1 MECCVPI
8 MWNSWYCVSIFC
20 LSSFF
25 ILYHPNFLLFSE
37 QFLHPLSS
45 KLLAVFRAVSSS
57 FIIQTFCC
65 FSSSF
70 SILYHPNFLLF
81 SILYTSI
88 PLLYFPTL
96 VITINYRASDLSWWF
111 VSPEYMSL
119 FWCSSDSLMFF
130 SSGLCLRLEDQNQ
143 IKSLSIFKAF
153 SNTMFLIQ
161 IVHAPFPTKFLLV

>member
-1 MECCVPI
+1 MIEYNLCLNLILLVLVQLVYPLLFQNVECCVPI

-20 LSSFF
+20 LSSF
-25 ILYHPNFLLFSE
+25 
-37 QFLHPLSS
+37 
-45 KLLAVFRAVSSS
+45 
-57 FIIQTFCC
+57 
-65 FSSSF
+65 

-88 PLLYFPTL
+88 PFLNFPTL

-161 IVHAPFPTKFLLV
+161 IVHGPFPTKFLLL